1 MNREEIKNY
10 LPHREPMLLVDD
22 ITLDGEWAD
31 AHYHVTGEEFFLKGH
46 FPGNPVVPGVIT
58 CEIIAQSCALLLGD
72 LLKGRTPFYAGI
84 DNVKFKSA
92 VHPGDTL
99 HIRARITQQR
109 GLLVFTEAKAF
120 VEDRLACLGNFS
132 FMLVDNDKIK
142 K

>member
-1 MNREEIKNY
+1 MNRDEIKTY

-31 AHYHVTGEEFFLKGH
+31 AHYPVTGEEFFLKGH

-58 CEIIAQSCALLLGD
+58 CEIIEQSCALLLGD
-72 LLKGRTPFYAGI
+72 LLKGRTAFYAGI

-99 HIRARITQQR
+99 HVRARVTQQR
-109 GLLVFTEAKAF
+109 GLLIFTEAKAF
-120 VEDRLACLGNFS
+120 VEDRLACSGNFS